1 MYLLF
6 LKKRWFTHVNWKNS
20 LPTEEYPTEGA
31 LILSTDRR
39 VLLLHLTSAAEQA
52 EKVQSW
58 WEVSPSNRPGW
69 FVAQTVTKTH
79 FTERAYFMEF
89 LALRASATTS
99 MFQSLHCKW
108 PRENEALINIHAIM
122 NIYVRF
128 SVFPDIFFT
137 VSAMT
142 LPVGH
147 GWTCWICTL
156 LRGRHVDDDPH
167 RCAKTS
173 ARNWCRDCFFFWRG
187 VGLKKQALWFD
198 RILLI

>member
-1 MYLLF
+1 MNPKL
-6 LKKRWFTHVNWKNS
+6 

-69 FVAQTVTKTH
+69 FVCTNPLSQTH
-79 FTERAYFMEF
+79 FTERAYFMIF
-89 LALRASATTS
+89 YGIPSCALCASATTS
-99 MFQSLHCKW
+99 IFQSLHCKW
-108 PRENEALINIHAIM
+108 PRENEGLINIHAIM
-122 NIYVRF
+122 NIYVCFFRF
-128 SVFPDIFFT
+128 FLFFLT
-137 VSAMT
+137 FFAVSAMT

-156 LRGRHVDDDPH
+156 LRGRHADDDPH

-173 ARNWCRDCFFFWRG
+173 GRNWCRNFLHFCLAG
-187 VGLKKQALWFD
+187 VS
-198 RILLI
+198 